1 MRFLPTP
8 AERRAALW
16 LGAAA
21 VLVLAAGF
29 GLRDPWPADEP
40 RFVLVAQQMVE
51 SGDWWFPRRGSE
63 LYPDKPPVYFWLLAL
78 AYLAM
83 GSWRWSFLLP
93 SLLAALGTLG
103 MALVLGAARTRA
115 AVRR

>member
-40 RFVLVAQQMVE
+40 RFVLVAKQMIE
-51 SGDWWFPRRGSE
+51 SGDW
-63 LYPDKPPVYFWLLAL
+63 
-78 AYLAM
+78 
-83 GSWRWSFLLP
+83 
-93 SLLAALGTLG
+93 
-103 MALVLGAARTRA
+103 
-115 AVRR
+115 